1 MTIKRFR
8 GILRRLGLTPS
19 YYKEVPLRP
28 WLTPLAKLPGL
39 KEMFVKMG
47 VCAAQ
52 GRVTA
57 PARVYPLG
65 LNQRNKCKNFLLQT
79 LFLLAFHF
87 FV

>member
-39 KEMFVKMG
+39 KEMFVKWACVLRRG
-47 VCAAQ
+47 
-52 GRVTA
+52 G
-57 PARVYPLG
+57 
-65 LNQRNKCKNFLLQT
+65 
-79 LFLLAFHF
+79 
-87 FV
+87 